1 MRNRIPC
8 QRDARTQLAT
18 ALRRRPFSAC
28 NKGNRRRLHVGN
40 IFPVFYS
47 LHLHCIN
54 PCLTLEIQRVS
65 DKSLTHSSI
74 KNEFIPV
81 LLYHF
86 KSTYLLITASDKRSP
101 QTILGQRH
109 IIKGIARFFPIFSH
123 SWDACVLHTNM
134 HGMRRPRC

>member
-1 MRNRIPC
+1 M
-8 QRDARTQLAT
+8 QYV
-18 ALRRRPFSAC
+18 
-28 NKGNRRRLHVGN
+28 HVLLFYYIFIHSVAFLLDHSFISTFI

-54 PCLTLEIQRVS
+54 PCLTLEIQCVS

-86 KSTYLLITASDKRSP
+86 KSTYLLITAGDKRSP

-123 SWDACVLHTNM
+123 SWDACVLHTNL